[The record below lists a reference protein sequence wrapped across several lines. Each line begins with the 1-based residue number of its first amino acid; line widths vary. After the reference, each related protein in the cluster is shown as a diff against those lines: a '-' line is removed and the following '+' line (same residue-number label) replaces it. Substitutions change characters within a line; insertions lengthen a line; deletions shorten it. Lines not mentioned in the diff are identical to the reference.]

1 MILGRTQTGSGS
13 DFGSTSISRGVL
25 GKMGLLS
32 PASQLLLQHVGVG
45 WRMRMNKKVSGEAVD
60 PSPRTTLGKRL
71 QGTDAK
77 I

>member
-1 MILGRTQTGSGS
+1 MILGRTQMGSGS
-13 DFGSTSISRGVL
+13 DFGSTSITRGGL
-25 GKMGLLS
+25 GKTGLLS

-45 WRMRMNKKVSGEAVD
+45 WRMCMNKKVSGEATD

-71 QGTDAK
+71 QETDAK